1 MSNGTPFFILYHKVI
16 FFAIIIPHRRC
27 NILEA
32 RTFLSLLHEKLL
44 RLGLDD
50 IRAREEVS
58 TFRNRMN
65 SDPRLNNFVVRA
77 TSEDVAQMAER
88 IYAGIIVRSNSPE
101 RGESAKYGEMA
112 ANIVTENFPVQ
123 SPADKAEEARLDF
136 EQRTD
141 YIGSLWRKLK
151 KKIDRNPASRAWIA
165 VIIPLVIILTALI
178 TALFAGAWL
187 ALAALLV
194 GLFALTCAIAVGG
207 TVVSVAG
214 IIYGVVQ
221 LFTGAAPIGWYEI
234 GLGVIIIGMT
244 IFSGV
249 VFFNCS
255 VRFVPIFMR
264 QLGSLLRIF
273 FRKVLSEAKTAKG
286 VLSQK

>member
-1 MSNGTPFFILYHKVI
+1 
-16 FFAIIIPHRRC
+16 
-27 NILEA
+27 LES

-77 TSEDVAQMAER
+77 TPEDVAQMAER

-101 RGESAKYGEMA
+101 RGESAKYGAMA

-141 YIGSLWRKLK
+141 
-151 KKIDRNPASRAWIA
+151 
-165 VIIPLVIILTALI
+165 
-178 TALFAGAWL
+178 
-187 ALAALLV
+187 
-194 GLFALTCAIAVGG
+194 
-207 TVVSVAG
+207 
-214 IIYGVVQ
+214 
-221 LFTGAAPIGWYEI
+221 
-234 GLGVIIIGMT
+234 
-244 IFSGV
+244 
-249 VFFNCS
+249 
-255 VRFVPIFMR
+255 
-264 QLGSLLRIF
+264 
-273 FRKVLSEAKTAKG
+273 
-286 VLSQK
+286 

>member
-1 MSNGTPFFILYHKVI
+1 M
-16 FFAIIIPHRRC
+16 
-27 NILEA
+27 EA
-32 RTFLSLLHEKLL
+32 RTFLSLLHDKLL

-50 IRAREEVS
+50 IRTREEVS
-58 TFRNRMN
+58 AFRHKMN

-77 TSEDVAQMAER
+77 TNEDVAQMAER
-88 IYAGIIVRSNSPE
+88 IYAGIIVRSNSPD
-101 RGESAKYGEMA
+101 RGEGARYGEIA
-112 ANIVTENFPVQ
+112 SNIVTEDFPVQ
-123 SPADKAEEARLDF
+123 SSADKAEEARLDF

-141 YIGSLWRKLK
+141 YIGSLWRRLK
-151 KKIDRNPASRAWIA
+151 KKIDRNPASRAWLA
-165 VIIPLVIILTALI
+165 VIIPLAIIITALI

-187 ALAALLV
+187 LLAGALV
-194 GLFALTCAIAVGG
+194 GLFALTCVIAVGG
-207 TVVSVAG
+207 TVASVAG

-221 LFTGAAPIGWYEI
+221 IFTGAAPIGWYEI
-234 GLGVIIIGMT
+234 GLGVVIIGMT
-244 IFSGV
+244 VFSGV

-273 FRKVLSEAKTAKG
+273 FGKVLSEAKTAKG